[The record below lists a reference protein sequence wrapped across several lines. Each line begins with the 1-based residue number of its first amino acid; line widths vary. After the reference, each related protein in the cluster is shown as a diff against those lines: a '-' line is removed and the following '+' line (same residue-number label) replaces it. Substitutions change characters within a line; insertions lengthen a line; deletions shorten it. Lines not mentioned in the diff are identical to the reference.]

1 MLEPKADVHG
11 EMTSEEDR
19 VSGSNVEALASGK
32 LDGENTPEEEKTSPT
47 PPTPATSPTPATT
60 PTEDSKSM
68 EEDSESCRGDQEEN
82 MRGGGEDRGARG
94 GGGDES
100 ARGEQLE
107 TARATFVIPE
117 VRLDRT
123 FSKSADALSAPQDGV
138 TDEDEEEE
146 EDYEDEG
153 DEDSDENYLERSD
166 SKRHS
171 MIESSACEKHCT
183 LSVQNSL
190 HRRTHSEGSLL
201 QEPKAQCFT
210 SDNALHCLE
219 HENTKS
225 GWLIPSP
232 RTLKKELAKNG
243 GSMHQLYLLF
253 SGRKVST
260 SVP

>member
-1 MLEPKADVHG
+1 MVLFLYQQMLEPKADEHG
-11 EMTSEEDR
+11 EMASEEDR

-82 MRGGGEDRGARG
+82 MRGGGEDRGAREDGGARGGGEDGGARGRDEDGGTRG

-123 FSKSADALSAPQDGV
+123 FSQSADALSAPQDGV

-171 MIESSACEKHCT
+171 MIESSACI
-183 LSVQNSL
+183 SV
-190 HRRTHSEGSLL
+190 
-201 QEPKAQCFT
+201 
-210 SDNALHCLE
+210 
-219 HENTKS
+219 
-225 GWLIPSP
+225 
-232 RTLKKELAKNG
+232 
-243 GSMHQLYLLF
+243 
-253 SGRKVST
+253 
-260 SVP
+260 